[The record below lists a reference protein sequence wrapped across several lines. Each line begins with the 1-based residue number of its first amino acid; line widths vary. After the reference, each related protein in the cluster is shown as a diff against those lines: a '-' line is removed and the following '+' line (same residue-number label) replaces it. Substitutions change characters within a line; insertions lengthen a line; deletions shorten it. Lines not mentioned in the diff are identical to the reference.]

1 MPRHRCAPLVGTSD
15 IRSALSGPF
24 SENYRNIILSKYVSV
39 FLSKMSNRAD
49 LREEHWFYT
58 PSEAL
63 NVLNTASAPKMI
75 GSRRLHLQNH
85 DLEFQR
91 YNINTVFCVLI
102 EKAHFRHFARSGTP
116 PTALRRVAAPH
127 GRP

>member
-1 MPRHRCAPLVGTSD
+1 MTASK
-15 IRSALSGPF
+15 SEKNLSS
-24 SENYRNIILSKYVSV
+24 SEKVMSNLLGDFFDTGHGNNYVSV

-75 GSRRLHLQNH
+75 GSRRLRLQNH